1 MQKPP
6 GNSTLFY
13 RKDFFN
19 DFSDDKSD
27 NLFQQC
33 IEKDISWSVA
43 GGLPDKENKMLLLG
57 SRTPF
62 QKELTIELIRTC
74 AYQGVRNVSF
84 SENFA
89 YVLNE

>member
-19 DFSDDKSD
+19 DFSDDMSD

-62 QKELTIELIRTC
+62 QKELTIELITQSKIT
-74 AYQGVRNVSF
+74 YLPTILKNP
-84 SENFA
+84 
-89 YVLNE
+89 